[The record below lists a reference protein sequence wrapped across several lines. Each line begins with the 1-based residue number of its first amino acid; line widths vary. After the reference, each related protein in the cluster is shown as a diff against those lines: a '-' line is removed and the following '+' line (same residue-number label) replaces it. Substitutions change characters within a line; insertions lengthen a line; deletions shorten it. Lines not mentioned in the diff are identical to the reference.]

1 MKKRQS
7 GFTLIELVMVIVI
20 LGILAATALPRFA
33 NLTADARIAKLNAA
47 VGAVKSG
54 SAIAHAVALA
64 RGVSGGVVVIEG
76 QNVTMVDLYPTA
88 DTAGILLAAGVS
100 TTENYDSTGGGAGNG
115 VALTIRVSDA
125 PTPATCSFDYTSPAA
140 AGSAPIFSTTSTA
153 GC

>member
-33 NLTADARIAKLNAA
+33 NLTSDARIAKLNAA

-76 QNVTMVDLYPTA
+76 QNVTMANLYPTA

-100 TTENYDSTGGGAGNG
+100 TSENYSSAAVGAD
-115 VALTIRVSDA
+115 LQIQISDVT
-125 PTPATCSFDYTSPAA
+125 TPANCSFNYTPAPLN
-140 AGSAPIFSTTSTA
+140 GAPAFSTPVTT